1 MYVPH
6 VAPHWPIHAP
16 EKDIVL
22 STASRYMKGWDVLAK
37 ERHKRMIELI
47 IDKSWLLPGRNE
59 GVVAWEDVIPEYREW
74 YDLRMATFAAMVD
87 VMESW
92 YRPDCRLFKK
102 EKNSGKYCDYFLV
115 R

>member
-16 EKDIVL
+16 EKDI
-22 STASRYMKGWDVLAK
+22 AKYKGRYMKGWDVLAK
-37 ERHKRMIELI
+37 ERHKRMIELGV
-47 IDKSWLLPGRNE
+47 IDKSWPLPGRNE

-87 VMESW
+87 VMDRGIGQIVDSLK
-92 YRPDCRLFKK
+92 RKK
-102 EKNSGKYCDYFLV
+102 FWKIL
-115 R
+115 